1 MKIKSC
7 LKQVR
12 DRLFLNA
19 TKNAVREVVRD
30 EVDRL
35 VAHIEEYKAIHT
47 TKGGGVFCNP
57 IHSNN
62 GAENRRRLL
71 HHRLLA
77 SPNTV
82 QQKYGGTNIYVEDSD
97 R

>member
-47 TKGGGVFCNP
+47 TKGGGILQP
-57 IHSNN
+57 YTLQQW
-62 GAENRRRLL
+62 RRKSETITSSSTVGITEYCTTKIWRNQYICGRL
-71 HHRLLA
+71 
-77 SPNTV
+77 
-82 QQKYGGTNIYVEDSD
+82 
-97 R
+97 